1 MKKYIFTIISTT
13 EEQKNTT
20 VFSIKTT
27 TTTHATQLNRTET
40 QRPHNYLTH
49 NIEPQLTKPRETTV
63 PRPTASF
70 KEVINKNEPYWIQP
84 HHI

>member
-1 MKKYIFTIISTT
+1 MSTT

-20 VFSIKTT
+20 VFSTKTTT

-49 NIEPQLTKPRETTV
+49 NIEPQQLTKPREIKA
-63 PRPTASF
+63 PRRTASF
-70 KEVINKNEPYWIQP
+70 KEAINKNEPYWIQP
-84 HHI
+84 HDI